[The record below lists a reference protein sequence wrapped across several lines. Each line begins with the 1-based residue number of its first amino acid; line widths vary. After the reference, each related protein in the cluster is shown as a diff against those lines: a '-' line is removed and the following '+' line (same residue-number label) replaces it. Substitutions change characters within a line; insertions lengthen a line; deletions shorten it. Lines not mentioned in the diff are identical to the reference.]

1 MDSVVHRHRHVRIRC
16 ITPVALAV
24 AMLTLAACR
33 QPAAESPPDK
43 RKPQQAGQPVSA
55 VDMAR
60 HVAAARVAA
69 ATGNSRQAEQHIKAM
84 ASDIT
89 RSARMA
95 DPMRPINPE
104 AARAA
109 ARTIHG
115 VRSAIWLDR
124 ANLVVIVAGAQYRSM
139 DTIDEVCLPSNRSA
153 TRWPSSST
161 CRTSPPRRR
170 MALTPCRATASLAK
184 VNVLSMQQKRQVDV
198 VSKEL
203 RETFKGMQGVERP
216 KIWCACSEPMKI
228 YPCCPRFFRFCR

>member
-1 MDSVVHRHRHVRIRC
+1 MDSVVHRHRNVTIRR

-24 AMLTLAACR
+24 GMLTLAACR
-33 QPAAESPPDK
+33 QPAAESPPEK

-55 VDMAR
+55 IDMAR

-69 ATGNSRQAEQHIKAM
+69 ATGNSRQTEQHIKAM

-124 ANLVVIVAGAQYRSM
+124 ANLVVMVAGAQYRNM
-139 DTIDEVCLPSNRSA
+139 DMIDEVCL
-153 TRWPSSST
+153 
-161 CRTSPPRRR
+161 
-170 MALTPCRATASLAK
+170 ALEPLGDTLAIV
-184 VNVLSMQQKRQVDV
+184 VNVQDVTATTPDSAHTLSRNCQLGEGERAFLQKKREVDV

-203 RETFKGMQGVERP
+203 RETFKGMQETR
-216 KIWCACSEPMKI
+216 K
-228 YPCCPRFFRFCR
+228 